1 MDVFYT
7 APALS
12 VTPVIEEAVS
22 RSEASSM
29 KGSVSA
35 QPSVHGSAHG
45 SVHGS
50 AHGSARGSVHS
61 SAPHSDVDEDNA
73 LEDLERNIATLQRS
87 LENKDTVIDIESGD
101 ESRARKM
108 KMVGKRFLK

>member
-7 APALS
+7 APAIP
-12 VTPVIEEAVS
+12 VTPVIEDSVC

-29 KGSVSA
+29 KGFGSA

-45 SVHGS
+45 SLH
-50 AHGSARGSVHS
+50 GSVHS
-61 SAPHSDVDEDNA
+61 SAPHSDIDDDNA
-73 LEDLERNIATLQRS
+73 LEDLERNITTLQRS
-87 LENKDTVIDIESGD
+87 LENKENVIDIESGD

-108 KMVGKRFLK
+108 KIVGKRFLK